1 MSQIEELQGRIAAA
15 MARIGASA
23 DALAERAAR
32 PGGGDGAAD
41 TAVLA
46 DLETALE
53 EERLANA
60 QLGERVKTL
69 KARHE
74 QDLAALRA
82 ELDAS
87 GDVDRLKADLDRA
100 TAEIAPLKG
109 DLDKATAEIAGLKG
123 DLDKATAE
131 IAALKAGLDKAASEN
146 AGLKTGLEQARTQ
159 NAGLKSDLEK
169 ATGEIAALKAE
180 LATAAG
186 SGALEDEI
194 EALKRAAEDQEET
207 LAKLDMEAQRLRLAN
222 DRLRE
227 TNEALRQ
234 ANAEGVAEPKLI
246 NRAMLAEI
254 EGLRAARAA
263 DAAEAGAVLKKLDK
277 LLSNAR
283 NLPEGEED

>member
-23 DALAERAAR
+23 DALAERAAG
-32 PGGGDGAAD
+32 PGGGGAKD
-41 TAVLA
+41 TAALA
-46 DLETALE
+46 ELETALE

-74 QDLAALRA
+74 EDLAALRA
-82 ELDAS
+82 ELDAT
-87 GDVDRLKADLDRA
+87 GDIDRLKADLDSA
-100 TAEIAPLKG
+100 TAEIAPLKADLETAKAEISALKG
-109 DLDKATAEIAGLKG
+109 DLDKATAEIAG
-123 DLDKATAE
+123 
-131 IAALKAGLDKAASEN
+131 LKAGLDKAASEN
-146 AGLKTGLEQARTQ
+146 AGLKTGLEQAKTA
-159 NAGLKSDLEK
+159 NASLKSDLEK
-169 ATGEIAALKAE
+169 ATGENAGLKADLE
-180 LATAAG
+180 AAAG

-207 LAKLDMEAQRLRLAN
+207 LARLDMEAQRLRLAN

-234 ANAEGVAEPKLI
+234 ANADGVAEPRLI